1 LALSQTAKDVT
12 MIDPMSPYDLLDLA
26 VSLSN
31 RIDTHWALF
40 ISVHLALIG
49 GIIYVDRPLSKKEK
63 TGAFVVYIGFALIN
77 YYMMKA
83 QATFLGSIYQQI
95 DRIKD
100 NACCQDNAVIEHII
114 GLHSQNAQGALMF
127 SIIAV
132 HVVMLLV
139 VVLSITFDKKKP
151 ANPTAKD

>member
-1 LALSQTAKDVT
+1 
-12 MIDPMSPYDLLDLA
+12 MIKPMSPYELLDLA
-26 VSLSN
+26 LSLSN

-63 TGAFVVYIGFALIN
+63 SGAIVVYSGFALIN

-95 DRIKD
+95 DAIKD
-100 NACCQDNAVIEHII
+100 NACCQGNAVIDHII
-114 GLHSQNAQGALMF
+114 SLHKQNSAEITVF
-127 SIIAV
+127 SIVAV

-139 VVLSITFDKKKP
+139 ILLSIVFDKKTGQNSGLKSDL
-151 ANPTAKD
+151 K